1 MIKAIS
7 SLMIMLSFSLGAN
20 ATEEERE
27 PINKEGISRGT
38 YELNIPYKASA
49 KIDKVCMMNKMKSV
63 TESLVEGDFKHIG
76 PIEEGHEQIKKL
88 KNNENLITY
97 RHDFDYVTY
106 VDMKSPSVYYVKK
119 SGANIFNQWVVLE
132 KDTFKSCINK

>member
-7 SLMIMLSFSLGAN
+7 SVIIMLSFSLGAN
-20 ATEEERE
+20 ATEERE

-63 TESLVEGDFKHIG
+63 TESLVEGDFKYIG
-76 PIEEGHEQIKKL
+76 QIEEGHE
-88 KNNENLITY
+88 
-97 RHDFDYVTY
+97 
-106 VDMKSPSVYYVKK
+106 
-119 SGANIFNQWVVLE
+119 
-132 KDTFKSCINK
+132 